1 MTYNMPQH
9 SGSLSKEVLQAALDG
24 LETQRARIEEH
35 IAEVRSLLGARR
47 RGRPPKAEAADR
59 EQEEPKS
66 PGRKRRA
73 RLSPEGR
80 AKIIAALKKRW
91 AAAKAGQAARPGATK
106 RSRKASKKAAA
117 NSSE

>member
-9 SGSLSKEVLQAALDG
+9 SGSLSKEVLEAALEG

-35 IAEVRSLLGARR
+35 IAEVRSLLGVRR
-47 RGRPPKAEAADR
+47 RGRPPKSHSADQDQAAT
-59 EQEEPKS
+59 KS
-66 PGRKRRA
+66 SGRSRRA

-106 RSRKASKKAAA
+106 RSRKATKKAAA
-117 NSSE
+117 SSGE